1 MDDVELIALRIV
13 ALRTLAM
20 VALMQPQHE
29 KFIKEQLDHA
39 ITDASRITI
48 KGKNEGENVEQFR
61 ASVREE
67 IRKMFG
73 EITLE
78 RQS

>member
-1 MDDVELIALRIV
+1 MDNAELIALRIV

-20 VALMQPQHE
+20 IALMQPQPE
-29 KFIKEQLDHA
+29 KFIREQLDHA
-39 ITDASRITI
+39 LGDASRVTI
-48 KGKNEGENVEQFR
+48 EGESEGKNVEQFR

-67 IRKMFG
+67 IQKMFG

-78 RQS
+78 R